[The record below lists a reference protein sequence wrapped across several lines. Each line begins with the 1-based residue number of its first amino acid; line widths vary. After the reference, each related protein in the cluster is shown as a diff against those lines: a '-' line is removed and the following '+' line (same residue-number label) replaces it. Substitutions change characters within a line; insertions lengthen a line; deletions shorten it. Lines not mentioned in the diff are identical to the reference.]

1 MHVLLWAALG
11 VVAGAV
17 ANHLADRLPRHLSLR
32 PAPHCPACGT
42 PYAARQRLALLAW
55 AAHDLRCHKC
65 GTPLAGRRRLFE
77 IWLAAFFAI
86 LAWRHGLSWWL
97 VAASF
102 HATVLSV
109 VAITDL
115 ETRIVP
121 NLAILPAMIVSLAG
135 MALACRACT
144 APMLLGG
151 AVGFVFFFLLWAVY
165 PKGMG
170 FGDVKLAG
178 YVGLIAGYPRVIP
191 CLLAAILAGGL
202 TALVLLV
209 SRRVGRRTYI
219 PYAPFLAFGGAL
231 ALFLWS

>member
-1 MHVLLWAALG
+1 MHILLWAVLG
-11 VVAGAV
+11 VLAGAV
-17 ANHLADRLPRHLSLR
+17 ANHVADRLPPHLGLR
-32 PAPHCPACGT
+32 PAPQCPACGT
-42 PYAARQRLALLAW
+42 AYAPRQWVALLAW

-65 GTPLAGRRRLFE
+65 GVPLAGRRRLFE
-77 IWLAAFFAI
+77 VWLAVLFAV
-86 LAWRHGLSWWL
+86 LAWRHGPTWWL

-102 HATVLSV
+102 HATVLSI

-121 NLAILPAMIVSLAG
+121 NLAVLPAMILSLAST
-135 MALACRACT
+135 ALACPGCT
-144 APMLLGG
+144 ATMLLGG
-151 AVGFVFFFLLWAVY
+151 AVGFGLFFLLWAIY
-165 PKGMG
+165 PRGMG

-178 YVGLIAGYPRVIP
+178 YVGLIAGFPRVLP

-202 TALVLLV
+202 AALVLLI

-231 ALFLWS
+231 ALFL